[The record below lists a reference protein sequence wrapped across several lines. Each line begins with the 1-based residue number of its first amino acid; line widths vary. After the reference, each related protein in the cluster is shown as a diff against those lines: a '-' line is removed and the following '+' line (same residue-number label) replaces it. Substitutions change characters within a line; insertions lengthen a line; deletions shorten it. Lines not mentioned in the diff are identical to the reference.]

1 MNAPPTTLPAP
12 PPLTRAPR
20 PVPNAAHAFGG
31 IWRLT
36 SRRFFTPGYW
46 AMLVAM
52 LAGLVVFSI
61 PAADNRVE
69 AATGL
74 LPWAAGF
81 YVCFLL
87 PILSF
92 IGGAGAMRDDLGAGT
107 VDYVFTRPV
116 TRRAYIA
123 FRYLAQMAC
132 TQIDFLFALGVVAG
146 LGLFWQVPGLWSAMP
161 LLLLAQVV
169 GIIVFTAAGF
179 FCGLLTTRY
188 IIVGLLYGAVIEIGV
203 GNVPTQLNQISLL
216 RHLLAILR
224 PILGESGWALDR
236 FSDAE
241 PSNAFA
247 AVGLLLAVAAALVAL
262 TAVLFSFREFAGS
275 ARDN

>member
-1 MNAPPTTLPAP
+1 MNAPLSSLPAP
-12 PPLTRAPR
+12 PPLTRAAP
-20 PVPNAAHAFGG
+20 PVPNSAHALGG

-46 AMLVAM
+46 TMLVAM

-61 PAADNRVE
+61 PAAQNRVE

-87 PILSF
+87 PILAF

-116 TRRAYIA
+116 SRRAYIA

-132 TQIDFLFALGVVAG
+132 TQIDFLFALGVIAG
-146 LGLFWQVPGLWSAMP
+146 LGLFWQVPGLWPALP
-161 LLLLAQVV
+161 LLLLAQVTGV
-169 GIIVFTAAGF
+169 VVFTAMGF
-179 FCGLLTTRY
+179 FCGVLTTRY
-188 IIVGLLYGAVIEIGV
+188 VIVGLLYGAVIEIGV

-216 RHLLAILR
+216 GHLLAIVR
-224 PILGESGWALDR
+224 PILGESGWAIDR
-236 FSDAE
+236 FSNAG

-247 AVGLLLAVAAALVAL
+247 VVGLLLAVATALIAL
-262 TAVLFSFREFAGS
+262 TAVIFSFREFAGS